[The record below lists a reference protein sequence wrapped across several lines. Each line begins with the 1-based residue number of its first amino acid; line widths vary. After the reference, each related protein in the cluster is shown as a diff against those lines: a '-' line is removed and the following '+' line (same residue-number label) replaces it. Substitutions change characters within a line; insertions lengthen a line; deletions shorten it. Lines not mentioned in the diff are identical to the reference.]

1 MHSAQ
6 GPELSKYLEK
16 SLKRRSEA
24 FATLCPEVAQPNAWE
39 EKEVV
44 KSDTQ

>member
-1 MHSAQ
+1 MVYTKHNS
-6 GPELSKYLEK
+6 PSKK